1 MLLKSLAE
9 RQKGA
14 RMLSVPKAELCS
26 ARRGC
31 RVQETEEILR
41 GLVLSRMS
49 SSFCFA
55 VYGESLD
62 PNRFLMILSFNPSHM
77 VL

>member
-1 MLLKSLAE
+1 MNCWKIAAALLKSLAE

-26 ARRGC
+26 ARGGC

-49 SSFCFA
+49 
-55 VYGESLD
+55 
-62 PNRFLMILSFNPSHM
+62 
-77 VL
+77 